1 MAKRIS
7 IEPRSSGTF
16 RISATNPNPGGQCLC
31 SPYHRGEDC
40 VGPYLVFPRGHVVTS
55 GRAVLPVICMGTVKA
70 ALLHVEKGGEVAQVG
85 SGRPEDDH
93 FDGGQ
98 PTDSTDLV
106 ALRAEYQ
113 KLAARTALLDL
124 PSWDEFLA
132 SKDHEPEGSP
142 TGASTRALD
151 VNGIDPDAG
160 DLLAGLTQS
169 VD

>member
-113 KLAARTALLDL
+113 KLPGLRCSICRAGTSSWPRRIMSPRAARPA
-124 PSWDEFLA
+124 
-132 SKDHEPEGSP
+132 
-142 TGASTRALD
+142 RA
-151 VNGIDPDAG
+151 PAR
-160 DLLAGLTQS
+160 
-169 VD
+169 